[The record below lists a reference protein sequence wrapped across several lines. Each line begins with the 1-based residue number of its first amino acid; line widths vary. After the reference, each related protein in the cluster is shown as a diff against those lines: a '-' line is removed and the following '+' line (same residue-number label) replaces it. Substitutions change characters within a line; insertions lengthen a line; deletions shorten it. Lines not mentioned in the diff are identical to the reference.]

1 MAERNAFDAR
11 SSASSSTPATVS
23 QRFPL
28 GAIKGAT
35 PPTLAEVGTNL
46 GEEAHG

>member
-11 SSASSSTPATVS
+11 TCASQITSAQEP
-23 QRFPL
+23 Q
-28 GAIKGAT
+28 
-35 PPTLAEVGTNL
+35 NL